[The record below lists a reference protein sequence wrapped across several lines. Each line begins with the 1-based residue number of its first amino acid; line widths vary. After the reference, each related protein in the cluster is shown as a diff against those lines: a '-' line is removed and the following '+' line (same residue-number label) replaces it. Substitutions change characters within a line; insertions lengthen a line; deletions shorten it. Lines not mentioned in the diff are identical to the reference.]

1 MKRVIALLLLAAMLP
16 ACETPR
22 EQFERR
28 IDRILEPCEA
38 TVGVAVLAPDGTPI
52 TRNDRPLPM
61 LSVFKFPVALA
72 VLDRTV
78 REGIPLSTPVAVGPE
93 WLDSGT
99 YSPMRDSLPPQG
111 GTLPLGRLLAYAV
124 SQSDN
129 IACDRLIDFAGGPG
143 AVDGYLKRLGIT
155 EIRITATERTMHLA
169 TENQRINTAR
179 PSALCS
185 LFDRFLQGELL
196 PQRETAWLRVLLEG
210 CATGQNKLRAGLPP
224 EVRLG
229 HKTGSSDCTPEGIRI
244 ADNDA
249 GYVVLPDGRHYC
261 ITVLVTDSRH
271 DDARNAGIIAAI
283 SEAAYEY
290 FTNTRHK
297 NGRP

>member
-99 YSPMRDSLPPQG
+99 YSPCLLYTSPSPRD
-111 GTLPLGRLLAYAV
+111 
-124 SQSDN
+124 
-129 IACDRLIDFAGGPG
+129 
-143 AVDGYLKRLGIT
+143 
-155 EIRITATERTMHLA
+155 
-169 TENQRINTAR
+169 
-179 PSALCS
+179 
-185 LFDRFLQGELL
+185 
-196 PQRETAWLRVLLEG
+196 
-210 CATGQNKLRAGLPP
+210 
-224 EVRLG
+224 
-229 HKTGSSDCTPEGIRI
+229 
-244 ADNDA
+244 
-249 GYVVLPDGRHYC
+249 
-261 ITVLVTDSRH
+261 
-271 DDARNAGIIAAI
+271 
-283 SEAAYEY
+283 
-290 FTNTRHK
+290 
-297 NGRP
+297 